1 MIIITDNINRTALKE
16 INIYAETKS
25 VKILSIDENLMEEIV
40 ARNNCKA
47 IAIEDKN
54 LAEAIYKNFG
64 VNVNEQN

>member
-1 MIIITDNINRTALKE
+1 
-16 INIYAETKS
+16 
-25 VKILSIDENLMEEIV
+25 MEEIV